1 LSRNTFYVRFALLVA
16 LLAAVSVFLCTDPW
30 GPW

>member
-1 LSRNTFYVRFALLVA
+1 LSRTTFSVRLALLVA
-16 LLAAVSVFLCTDPW
+16 LLAAASVLLGTEPW